1 MIALAF
7 GAVLALAWILIRRSP
22 VELCNPGSTHDFPSA
37 PDETHNYGSEPKRR
51 SNMSDL
57 ERAIE
62 IAAKAHR
69 GDVDKAGQPY
79 ILHPLSL
86 MLQFHDLDA
95 MIVAVLHDTVED
107 SALTLGDLKKEGFSD
122 AVVAAVDAL
131 TRREEESYEEF
142 ISRASSNSL
151 ARRVKL
157 ADLEHNM
164 DVRRIGSVTSE
175 DLERV
180 EKYHR
185 AWLELRKGGA
195 A

>member
-1 MIALAF
+1 
-7 GAVLALAWILIRRSP
+7 
-22 VELCNPGSTHDFPSA
+22 
-37 PDETHNYGSEPKRR
+37 
-51 SNMSDL
+51 MSDL

-62 IAAKAHR
+62 IAASAHR
-69 GDVDKAGQPY
+69 GHVDKAGQPY
-79 ILHPLSL
+79 ILHPLFL
-86 MLQFHDLDA
+86 MLRFPDLDA

-107 SALTLGDLKKEGFSD
+107 SDLTLDGLKEEGFSD
-122 AVVAAVDAL
+122 AVITAVDAL
-131 TRREEESYEEF
+131 TRREDESYEDF
-142 ISRASSNSL
+142 ISRLGSNPL

-185 AWLELRKGGA
+185 AWLELRKRDA
-195 A
+195 ASASQPGDSDP

>member
-1 MIALAF
+1 
-7 GAVLALAWILIRRSP
+7 
-22 VELCNPGSTHDFPSA
+22 
-37 PDETHNYGSEPKRR
+37 
-51 SNMSDL
+51 MSDL

-62 IAAKAHR
+62 IAASAHR
-69 GDVDKAGQPY
+69 GHVDKAGKPY

-107 SALTLGDLKKEGFSD
+107 SALTLGNLKEAGFSD
-122 AVVAAVDAL
+122 EVVAAIDAL

-142 ISRASSNSL
+142 IQRLSPNPL

-195 A
+195 ASASEG